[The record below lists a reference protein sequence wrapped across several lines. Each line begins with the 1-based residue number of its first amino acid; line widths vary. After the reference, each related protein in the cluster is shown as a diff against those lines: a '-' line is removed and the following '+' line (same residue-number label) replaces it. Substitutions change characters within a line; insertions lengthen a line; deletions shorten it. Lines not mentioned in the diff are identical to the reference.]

1 MMNVRIISF
10 SANLG
15 PSHGIDFKR
24 DFVIL
29 SFAQF
34 HNRLKVFLSCDVPIT
49 SSPPTDGGCLTIDAN
64 SQRTV
69 LVVERLHSF
78 GNPIGWLQSEKEFQG
93 DLKIVDE
100 NGISD
105 VLE

>member
-1 MMNVRIISF
+1 MMNVGIISF
-10 SANLG
+10 SANLRS
-15 PSHGIDFKR
+15 SHGIDLKR

-29 SFAQF
+29 SFTQL

-49 SSPPTDGGCLTIDAN
+49 SSPPTDSGCLAIDAN

-78 GNPIGWLQSEKEFQG
+78 RNPIGWLQSKKEFQR